1 LSQAF
6 DLGCVSSPLR
16 GFTCAFTSTRGYA
29 SFNSRKFCYILS
41 ASSCQQAIGS
51 SGENLLK
58 VGYSMKITP
67 IDWLVV
73 AAYFAINLL
82 IGLYYRKRA
91 SASTGDFFVSGRK
104 VGWLLAGTSMVA
116 ATFAADTPLAV
127 TGFVARQG
135 IAGNWFWWSFL
146 LSGMMTVFFFARL
159 WRRAEIITDAEFV
172 ELRYAGKPA
181 AFLRGFRSLYF
192 GILMNCLIVGW
203 VNLAMEKILQTALG
217 VSKFMAIVI
226 IFVIIAFTGFYT
238 SISGLWGVL
247 WTNAVQFVLKMTMV
261 TVLAYYGIKAVGGL
275 ALLKQKLAF
284 VDAARQAATGGS
296 GSILSFVPDL
306 NSAWMP
312 LLTFFVYLG
321 MNWWANWYPGA
332 EPGGGSY
339 VAQTIFSAKDEKNS
353 LWATMWFNIAHYAVR
368 TWPWVLTALASVV
381 LYPKLADPE
390 IGFIKVWVDY
400 LPGAFRGFM
409 LAAFAAA
416 FMSTIATQL
425 NWGSSYILNDFYRRF
440 LVRGKTERHYVIT
453 AKFLTAFLAVLG
465 AAVSLVM
472 TSVAGAWQLL
482 LGVGAG
488 TGAVYLLR
496 WYWWRINAWS
506 EVSAMSAAAITTVL
520 LHTVIHIQGTEASV
534 FAKSILLTVAVTSCV
549 WLAVTYLTPPE
560 PESKLLQFYRRVRP
574 GVAGWKQVARL
585 APEVPASRDGWYN
598 LMDWLLGCLMVY
610 MTLFGIGNLLLR
622 STSLGI
628 VLLAGAALAG
638 YTIYWDFSRRG
649 WETFKQ

>member
-1 LSQAF
+1 
-6 DLGCVSSPLR
+6 
-16 GFTCAFTSTRGYA
+16 
-29 SFNSRKFCYILS
+29 
-41 ASSCQQAIGS
+41 
-51 SGENLLK
+51 
-58 VGYSMKITP
+58 
-67 IDWLVV
+67 
-73 AAYFAINLL
+73 
-82 IGLYYRKRA
+82 
-91 SASTGDFFVSGRK
+91 
-104 VGWLLAGTSMVA
+104 
-116 ATFAADTPLAV
+116 
-127 TGFVARQG
+127 
-135 IAGNWFWWSFL
+135 
-146 LSGMMTVFFFARL
+146 
-159 WRRAEIITDAEFV
+159 
-172 ELRYAGKPA
+172 
-181 AFLRGFRSLYF
+181 
-192 GILMNCLIVGW
+192 MNCMIVGW

-217 VSKFMAIVI
+217 IPKSLAILI

-261 TVLAYYGIKAVGGL
+261 IVLAYYGIKAVGGM
-275 ALLKQKLAF
+275 AMLKQKLAF
-284 VDAARQAATGGS
+284 LDVERHAATGGT
-296 GSILSFVPDL
+296 GSILSFVPSL

-312 LLTFFVYLG
+312 LLTFCVYLG

-381 LYPKLADPE
+381 LYPKLKDPE
-390 IGFIKVWVDY
+390 IGFIKVWVDH

-425 NWGSSYILNDFYRRF
+425 NWGSSYIVNDFYRRF
-440 LVRGKTERHYVIT
+440 AVRGRSERHYVLT
-453 AKFLTAFLAVLG
+453 AKFVTAFLAILG

-506 EVSAMSAAAITTVL
+506 EVSAMTAAAVTTVL
-520 LHTVIHIQGTEASV
+520 LHTVIHIQGNEATV
-534 FAKSILLTVAVTSCV
+534 FAKSILLTVLITSVVWVAVTF
-549 WLAVTYLTPPE
+549 LTPPE
-560 PESKLLQFYRRVRP
+560 PESKLVQFYRRVRP
-574 GVAGWKQVARL
+574 GVAGWKRIASL
-585 APEVPASRDGWYN
+585 APEVPATRDGWYN

-610 MTLFGIGNLLLR
+610 MALFGVGNLLLASR
-622 STSLGI
+622 GLGI
-628 VLLAGAALAG
+628 LFLALSAASG
-638 YTIYWDFSRRG
+638 YAIYWDFSKRG
-649 WETFKQ
+649 WETLSK